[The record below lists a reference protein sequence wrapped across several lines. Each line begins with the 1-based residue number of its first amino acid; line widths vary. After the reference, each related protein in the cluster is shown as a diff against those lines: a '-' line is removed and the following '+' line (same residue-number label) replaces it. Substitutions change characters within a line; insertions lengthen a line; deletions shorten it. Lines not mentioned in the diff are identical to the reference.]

1 MKKLV
6 FAILVLF
13 AITSSAQDLDSTM
26 EMLRSDI
33 KTEKV
38 AYITEVMQF
47 TEDESTA
54 FWPIYREYQFKLDEI
69 ADQYLGNIKTYGE
82 NYGSLSDEMASDLVK
97 DGFDLKKDRLNLQK
111 DYFKKFSKALS
122 PVKAARWVQLENQLG
137 LLLELQVVSA
147 IPFATKPFGQ

>member
-1 MKKLV
+1 MKKLLIT
-6 FAILVLF
+6 ILVLF
-13 AITSSAQDLDSTM
+13 AVTSSAQDVGSYM

-54 FWPIYREYQFKLDEI
+54 FWPIHREYQFKLDEI
-69 ADQYLGNIKTYGE
+69 ADKYLGNIKSYGE
-82 NYGSLSDEMASDLVK
+82 NYGSLSDEMASELIK
-97 DGFDLKKDRLNLQK
+97 TGFDLKKDRLNLQK

-137 LLLELQVVSA
+137 LLLELQMVSA
-147 IPFATKPFGQ
+147 VPFAAKPFGQ